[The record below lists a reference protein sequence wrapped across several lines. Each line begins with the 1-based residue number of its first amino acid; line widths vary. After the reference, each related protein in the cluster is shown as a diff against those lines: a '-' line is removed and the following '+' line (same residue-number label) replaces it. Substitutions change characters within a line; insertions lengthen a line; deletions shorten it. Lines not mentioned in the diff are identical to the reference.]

1 MESYYHKFVNNVAQS
16 QTSATMGLDE
26 AQKALKEQEK
36 LLQDS
41 INKGQAQL
49 THDDLLRQK
58 LKTDVQHMR
67 KRDQVFKDEDYVP
80 YDISIRQAN
89 RVKAFGLAIK
99 SLTASSKTRGI
110 DMKTFKKLEAK
121 LSDHEIF
128 GEFDNEQKARL
139 IASLQELSKGKLNG
153 LSNKTKHATNLKVLH
168 ELIHNLGGPAP
179 PAQANA
185 SVGVPVGGPAQAN
198 ASVGV
203 PVGAPSDGAGDGEGE
218 SKNTAPEDPV
228 VRREY
233 DEKMQKL
240 RGIYAELQ
248 DLQKIEDSDI
258 NGKLTRK
265 QKNSRKNK
273 RSQYSRTRNQIVTL
287 SGKLNVS
294 TYPKERPWNDA
305 DFSESTFGLG
315 VVKQAKK
322 PKNKPAKKKRKP
334 PTGRV
339 AMKKRLADFL
349 LQLQKQK

>member
-121 LSDHEIF
+121 LSDPEIF

-185 SVGVPVGGPAQAN
+185 SVGVPVG
-198 ASVGV
+198 
-203 PVGAPSDGAGDGEGE
+203 APSDGAGDGEGE

-248 DLQKIEDSDI
+248 NLQKIEDSDI

>member
-185 SVGVPVGGPAQAN
+185 SVGVPVG
-198 ASVGV
+198 
-203 PVGAPSDGAGDGEGE
+203 APSDGAGDGEGE

-248 DLQKIEDSDI
+248 NLQKIEDSDI